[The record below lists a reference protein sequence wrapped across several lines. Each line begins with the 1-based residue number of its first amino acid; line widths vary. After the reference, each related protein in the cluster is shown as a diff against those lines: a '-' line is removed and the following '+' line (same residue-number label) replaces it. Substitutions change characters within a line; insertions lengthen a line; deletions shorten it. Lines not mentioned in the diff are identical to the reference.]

1 MSAVLNGAS
10 SISVRGLKY
19 IFLWLLIMWLMND
32 HEYLN
37 EGVGLV
43 CYSMLHVVQL
53 RREQRSLG
61 VLKAVAIASLR
72 ALQRVK
78 SVLRWVG

>member
-1 MSAVLNGAS
+1 
-10 SISVRGLKY
+10 
-19 IFLWLLIMWLMND
+19 MND

-37 EGVGLV
+37 EGLGLV
-43 CYSMLHVVQL
+43 CYFRLHVVQL

-78 SVLRWVG
+78 GLG